1 MSNPQF
7 YVVGGEYADTSFT
20 EPAPGTELDR
30 RGPFSEREA
39 KAIWRELTGKTV
51 DNAMVRYFLKPAQD
65 VNEKIHWVVG
75 GEYADSTFTRL
86 APGKQ
91 LEVFGPFEKWEALG
105 FWRAL
110 TSRSVDDAMVR
121 YDIRKNYNPE
131 SGGASVQ
138 TKTPAG
144 PITSIVEIKLAEGR
158 TATVSLI
165 RPGNLN
171 SAEGQKLLGELE
183 HAVLKLRSQLV

>member
-20 EPAPGTELDR
+20 EPAPGTELER
-30 RGPFSEREA
+30 RGPYSERDA

-65 VNEKIHWVVG
+65 VNEKIYWVVG
-75 GEYADSTFTRL
+75 GEYADSSFTRL
-86 APGKQ
+86 AAGKQ
-91 LEVFGPFEKWEALG
+91 LEVFGPFEKWEGLG

-121 YDIRKNYNPE
+121 YDIRKNFNPE
-131 SGGASVQ
+131 VGGA
-138 TKTPAG
+138 PASKVSSG
-144 PITSIVEIKLAEGR
+144 PVTNIVEIKLGEGR
-158 TATVSLI
+158 TASISLV
-165 RPGNLN
+165 RPGNLTPP
-171 SAEGQKLLGELE
+171 EGAKLISEIE
-183 HAVLKLRSQLV
+183 RAVTQLKAQLQ